1 MKFTEWPSG
10 VVRFQLCP
18 FRRTGLVSTI
28 PAGKADIL
36 LALNGRKD
44 CWLRFLNPRKG
55 TFICDTQQIVPPF
68 ACRNRKMGVEQT
80 YAGNP
85 IGIFERV
92 PNGYAIDASR
102 MAEELGNIRVANTL
116 LLGLLSTALEF
127 SREEWQSVITEFV
140 PPKTR
145 ELNRQAFLLG
155 RNWVEKA
162 IQEPGL
168 PSEENTEKVFF
179 DPQVRPRIEL
189 EITESWCKG
198 CDICVK
204 MCPERC
210 LRLNEGLVAELS
222 DPEACRAAGSANGS
236 ARILRSSFT
245 FILFRETVE
254 MSGSFSLQSLQGN
267 MPVRSGDPGGVPFF
281 AGYPITPSS
290 EIAERMALEL
300 PKVEG
305 YFIQMEDELASMGAI
320 LGASMGGTKAMTATS
335 GPGFSLK
342 QENLGYASAVEIPC
356 VVVNVMRGGPS
367 TGMPTRPAQADLMQA
382 RRGSHGTTL

>member
-1 MKFTEWPSG
+1 M
-10 VVRFQLCP
+10 
-18 FRRTGLVSTI
+18 
-28 PAGKADIL
+28 
-36 LALNGRKD
+36 
-44 CWLRFLNPRKG
+44 
-55 TFICDTQQIVPPF
+55 
-68 ACRNRKMGVEQT
+68 
-80 YAGNP
+80 
-85 IGIFERV
+85 
-92 PNGYAIDASR
+92 
-102 MAEELGNIRVANTL
+102 
-116 LLGLLSTALEF
+116 
-127 SREEWQSVITEFV
+127 ITEFV

-168 PSEENTEKVFF
+168 PSEENTEKVFST
-179 DPQVRPRIEL
+179 PRQTRIEL

-222 DPEACRAAGSANGS
+222 DPEACTGCRVCELLCPDFA
-236 ARILRSSFT
+236 IKLT
-245 FILFRETVE
+245 FILLRETVE

-267 MPVRSGDPGGVPFF
+267 HACALGAIQAGCRFY

-382 RRGSHGTTL
+382 RWGSHGDHPVIVLAPDSVQEIHQQTIRAFDLAEQFRVPVVVISMKHWAIFGKPSIFPRPKKNKG